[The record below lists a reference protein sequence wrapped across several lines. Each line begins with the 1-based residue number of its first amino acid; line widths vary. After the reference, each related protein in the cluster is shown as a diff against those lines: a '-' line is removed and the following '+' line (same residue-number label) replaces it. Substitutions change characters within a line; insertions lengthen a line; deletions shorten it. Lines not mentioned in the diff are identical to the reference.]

1 MSQYVTDTHPLL
13 WHISGDPRLS
23 STAQRVF
30 EDADA
35 GRHQILIPS
44 IVLVEAVYLAEKK
57 RIDPLVLDQLFFL
70 LDLVSANHILVP
82 LELGVARTLRTLD
95 REQVPDMPDR
105 IVVATAKYL
114 GLELITKDSDIT
126 DSGIVP
132 VIW

>member
-13 WHISGDPRLS
+13 WHIASDARLS

-30 EDADA
+30 EEADA
-35 GRHQILIPS
+35 GLHQILIPS

-70 LDLVSANHILVP
+70 LDLAPANHILVP
-82 LELGVARTLRTLD
+82 LELGVARTLRMLS

-132 VIW
+132 VI